1 MDLVFTKQG
10 TGPFSPRD
18 HFFWLYCFCSKKLVS
33 VMVSHIRICQP
44 AALES
49 AQEAR
54 LALGV
59 LPSQGSFPALLR
71 GDFVS
76 S

>member
-1 MDLVFTKQG
+1 MVFTKQG

-18 HFFWLYCFCSKKLVS
+18 HFWLYYFCSKKVVS
-33 VMVSHIRICQP
+33 VMVPHICICHS

-59 LPSQGSFPALLR
+59 LPSQDSFPALLL